1 MIDMENNDFNI
12 SKTTIGVVGGF
23 GSYATLHFFKRI
35 LDNFD
40 VEKEWERPRIII
52 DNYCTLPS
60 RVRCI
65 LYGEQEQE
73 IIEGLNSSIQNL
85 IKYDCD
91 YIIIIC
97 NTAHYFLNQ
106 IYNKTTESKERIINL
121 IYELTKDLVKDHVAE
136 ISLIASEGTILSGIY
151 HDSLEKNKITVYT
164 PQEDEFYKMRELIEV
179 VKQNKPID
187 ESVKDKFIDLLL
199 EQKSDNI
206 ILGCTEFPVIY
217 EEVKDDKRI
226 SDLIIYDPLDSALSR
241 IKENTD

>member
-1 MIDMENNDFNI
+1 MENNDFNI

-106 IYNKTTESKERIINL
+106 I
-121 IYELTKDLVKDHVAE
+121 
-136 ISLIASEGTILSGIY
+136 LSGIY

>member
-1 MIDMENNDFNI
+1 MDNDKFNI
-12 SKTTIGVVGGF
+12 SNKTIGVVGGF
-23 GSYATLHFFKRI
+23 GSYATLHFFKRL
-35 LDNFD
+35 LDNYP

-73 IIEGLNSSIQNL
+73 IIDGLNSSIQNL
-85 IKYDCD
+85 INYNCD

-106 IYNKTTESKERIINL
+106 VYNNTPESKERIINL
-121 IYELTKDLVKDHVAE
+121 IYELTNDLVKDNIQEV
-136 ISLIASEGTILSGIY
+136 SLIASEGTILSRIY
-151 HDSLEKNKITVYT
+151 HESLEKNNINVYNPT
-164 PQEDEFYKMRELIEV
+164 EKEFYKMRELIEV
-179 VKQNKPID
+179 VKQNKPIN
-187 ESVKDKFIDLLL
+187 ETIKNKFIELLL

-217 EEVKDDKRI
+217 EEVKNDERI
-226 SDLIIYDPLDSALSR
+226 SHLKFYDPLDSALSR
-241 IKENTD
+241 IK

>member
-1 MIDMENNDFNI
+1 MDNDKFNI
-12 SKTTIGVVGGF
+12 SNKTICVVGGF
-23 GSYATLHFFKRI
+23 GSYATLHFFKRL
-35 LDNFD
+35 LDNYP

-73 IIEGLNSSIQNL
+73 IIDGLNSSIQNL
-85 IKYDCD
+85 INYNCD

-106 IYNKTTESKERIINL
+106 VYNNTPESKERIINL
-121 IYELTKDLVKDHVAE
+121 IYELTNDLVKDNIQEV
-136 ISLIASEGTILSGIY
+136 SLIASEGTILSRIY
-151 HDSLEKNKITVYT
+151 HESLEKNNINVYNPT
-164 PQEDEFYKMRELIEV
+164 EKEFYKMRELIEV
-179 VKQNKPID
+179 VKQNKPIN
-187 ESVKDKFIDLLL
+187 ETIKNKFIELLL

-217 EEVKDDKRI
+217 EEVKNDERI
-226 SDLIIYDPLDSALSR
+226 SHLKFYDPLDSALSR
-241 IKENTD
+241 IK